1 MTRVAILQSSYVPWK
16 GFFAQIGL
24 VDEFILYD
32 DVQYS
37 KGDWRNR
44 NLIKIAGGT
53 SWLTI
58 PIRVNKRSTQRI
70 LDAEIAD
77 QRWAIR
83 HWRTLQ
89 ACYSRASHFRSLAP
103 WLLRLY
109 ETASNE
115 RLLTNVNELFI
126 RALCDLLEIETKITR
141 SSEYTLRGDRNDRL
155 IGILQQL
162 GSACYLSGPRGKAY
176 IDHQKFHDA
185 GISVHWMD
193 YSEFPEYA
201 QLHSPPFVHEVSV
214 LDLLFNEGIG
224 GARSYMKTVQDLCE
238 ESVFGSERLVRKPKM
253 KLQNA

>member
-1 MTRVAILQSSYVPWK
+1 MKRVAILQSSYVPWK

-32 DVQYS
+32 DAQYS

-44 NLIKIAGGT
+44 NLIKIDGGT
-53 SWLTI
+53 NWLTI
-58 PIRVNKRSTQRI
+58 PIRVNKRSTQRV

-77 QRWAIR
+77 QRWALR

-89 ACYSRASHFRSLAP
+89 TRYSRASHFRSLAP
-103 WLLRLY
+103 SLSRLY
-109 ETASNE
+109 ETASTE

-141 SSEYTLRGDRNDRL
+141 SSEYTLRGDRSDRL
-155 IGILQQL
+155 IGILQQS
-162 GSACYLSGPRGKAY
+162 GSACYLSGARAKAY

-185 GISVHWMD
+185 GISLHWMD
-193 YSEFPEYA
+193 YSEFPEYS
-201 QLHSPPFVHEVSV
+201 QLYSPPFVHRVSV

-224 GARSYMKTVQDLCE
+224 GARSYMKTVIDLCE
-238 ESVFGSERLVRKPKM
+238 ESVFGSRRWCESLR
-253 KLQNA
+253 